1 MGLDLWFRDDVM
13 RILASTHETMRAS
26 TAALPSASSEA
37 TDAYRQGFLDA
48 LRAVG
53 IAFGAV
59 TPGVAGQAWPVH
71 DAQIV
76 NGDSHLTHGK
86 RRGQW

>member
-13 RILASTHETMRAS
+13 RILASTHEAMRAS
-26 TAALPSASSEA
+26 TAALPPASSELA
-37 TDAYRQGFLDA
+37 DAYQQGFLDA

-53 IAFGAV
+53 IAFGVVA
-59 TPGVAGQAWPVH
+59 PGVASQAWPAH

-76 NGDSHLTHGK
+76 NGTRRLAHGN
-86 RRGQW
+86 RRE